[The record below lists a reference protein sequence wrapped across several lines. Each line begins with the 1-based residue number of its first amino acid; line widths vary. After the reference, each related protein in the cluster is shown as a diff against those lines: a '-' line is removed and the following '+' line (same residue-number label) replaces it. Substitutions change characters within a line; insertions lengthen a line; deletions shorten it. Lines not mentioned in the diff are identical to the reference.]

1 MTIDELVLHNFSLYR
16 GRQEIVLTPRSGKP
30 VILIGG
36 LNGTGKTTILDALQL
51 ALYGKLARCSTRG
64 TLSYD
69 DFLRHC
75 INRKVSP
82 SEGAAVELE
91 FHHVSAGVEHRY
103 RVHRSWALSGKGVKE
118 RVEVIV
124 DGRLDPVISQAWS
137 EHVEEFIPAR
147 ISHLFFFDGE
157 KIESLADFESSAEVL
172 TTAIHSVLGLDLV
185 DRLASDLLVLERR
198 KRVALKSGKDQAD
211 IKAAQEAVD
220 RLDQE
225 HGELLLVRG
234 ETQNDLDLKKKTL
247 HELELVFEQEG
258 GRSYEKR
265 GSLEIER
272 RSIVQ
277 QIRQF
282 EEELRALA
290 DGPAPILLVRDL
302 LSSVAEQDRREEQAT
317 QSEVLNRVL
326 DQRDARILEVVR
338 GSGVTERSVKAIS
351 RFMNEDRNQ
360 RARAAKHNR
369 YLHLDSDTRESLRLL
384 RNVVLPDSEGRVRHL
399 SELVSRLTDALAN
412 VDRELASIPEE
423 DTIAKLLQER
433 HALTASIAEVQARLA
448 LLDAELERKKR
459 QREQQHSKLIKQI
472 EQTVSADIEKE
483 DRGRLISYSGQ
494 ARTVLQSFRSEVS
507 RKHVGRIEQLVL
519 DSFQHLLRK
528 RTLVSELRIDPHRF
542 TVELRNG
549 DGRAILA
556 DRLSAGERQLL
567 AVSLLWG
574 LARASGRPLPVVSD
588 TPLGRL
594 DASHRVHLVE
604 RYFPHASHQMI
615 LLSTDKEIDEDYYQ
629 RLKPW
634 ISHSYRLEFDEE
646 AGGTRVFPGYFGDR
660 VESTHVA

>member
-69 DFLRHC
+69 EFLRHC
-75 INRKVSP
+75 VNRKVSP
-82 SEGAAVELE
+82 SEGAAVELQ
-91 FHHVSAGVEHRY
+91 FHHVSAGVGHTY
-103 RVHRSWALSGKGVKE
+103 RVHRSWSFTGKGVKE

-124 DGRLDPVISQAWS
+124 DGRLDPVISQTWN

-185 DRLASDLLVLERR
+185 DRLSSDLLALERR
-198 KRVALKSGKDQAD
+198 KRVALKSSTEQED
-211 IKAAQEAVD
+211 IKAAQETID
-220 RLDQE
+220 QLDQE
-225 HGELLLVRG
+225 HGDLLLVRG
-234 ETQNDLDLKKKTL
+234 QTQNDLDLKKKRL
-247 HELELVFEQEG
+247 REVELVFEQEG

-265 GSLEIER
+265 GSLETER
-272 RSIVQ
+272 RSILE
-277 QIRQF
+277 QIRQS
-282 EEELRALA
+282 EDELRGLA
-290 DGPAPILLVRDL
+290 DGAAPILMVKSL
-302 LSSVAEQDRREEQAT
+302 LSIVADQDRREEQAT
-317 QSEVLNRVL
+317 QSEVLDRVL
-326 DQRDARILEVVR
+326 DQRDAQILEVGR
-338 GSGVTERSVKAIS
+338 ASGMSERSVRALS
-351 RFMNEDRNQ
+351 RFMSEDRNL
-360 RARAAKHNR
+360 RALESKHNC
-369 YLHLDSDTRESLRLL
+369 YLYLDSDTRESLKLL
-384 RNVVLPDSEGRVRHL
+384 QNVVLPDSAIRVRRVTE
-399 SELVSRLTDALAN
+399 SVARLADALVN
-412 VDRELASIPEE
+412 IDRELASIPEA
-423 DTIAKLLQER
+423 DTIAAILKER
-433 HALTASIAEVQARLA
+433 HALTASITEAQARLA
-448 LLDAELERKKR
+448 LLDAELDRKKR

-472 EQTVSADIEKE
+472 EQKVSADIEQE

-494 ARTVLQSFRSEVS
+494 ARTVLQTFKSEVS
-507 RKHVGRIEQLVL
+507 RRHVGRIEQLVFE
-519 DSFQHLLRK
+519 SFQHLLRK
-528 RTLVSELRIDPHRF
+528 RTLVSELRIDPQRY

-574 LARASGRPLPVVSD
+574 LARASGRPLPVVTD

-594 DASHRVHLVE
+594 DATHRVHLVE

-615 LLSTDKEIDEDYYQ
+615 LLSTDKEIDNDYYEK
-629 RLKPW
+629 LKPW
-634 ISHSYRLEFDEE
+634 ISHSYKLEFDEE
-646 AGGTRVFPGYFGDR
+646 LGGTQVSSGYFEDP
-660 VESTHVA
+660 VESTNVA